1 MSLITVQINLGGI
14 AEAKED
20 EEVGHDARTFGVAL
34 ANIVTIMVL
43 SSVLAFTDELIFSQ
57 RLRIAASE

>member
-1 MSLITVQINLGGI
+1 MSLIAVQSNLGGI

-20 EEVGHDARTFGVAL
+20 EEVGHETRTFGVAL
-34 ANIVTIMVL
+34 ATVIATIMVL

-57 RLRIAASE
+57 RAKNRSF